1 MQSVADTGGGAA
13 TKPSSHV
20 LGLDG
25 LRGFALIVGPLLFH
39 LWPGLVP
46 GGVLSIDMFFVL
58 SAFLITRLGLRE
70 IDRRGKVDVGGYTNR
85 RLRRLTPVLVLT
97 VGAVVLWAAIE
108 PPELLDDWIGGAVA
122 SLFGVENWFLI
133 AQGESYFSFFGQV
146 SPLRH
151 LWSLSIEMQFYVFA
165 PMLLVIA
172 RQGRRRSGRITLLVV
187 AAVGAVASA
196 WWMSYLYEAGTDP
209 TRVYFGTDTR
219 AQGLLVGVAL
229 AVAVELWGPVRSVLG
244 RRAAVVGA
252 NLAVLGHIVLVAS
265 VSEEDTWLYEYGGFL
280 LAALMGALM
289 AFGALQPINRGPA
302 FWILESKPAVWL
314 GKVSYGLYLYHWPI
328 ILFLTPERTGLDGNA
343 LAAYRLAVSLAVTAL
358 SWYLIEQPVLR
369 RKPAPWPMAFAT
381 VTSMAVI
388 FVGLLWVTADR
399 PPEIEQIIV
408 AAPAEPGDE
417 TGTTD
422 DGGDPDA
429 TAAAEGGDDPATTVP
444 VDRPFKLLVVGDSVP
459 NQVVPALRE
468 QAEVRDLDVQVF
480 DETHIGCVITR
491 YGDKRPDPDNEGPV
505 GDVCSG
511 WADPVEITS
520 VVDPEVVSWPTAI
533 EAFQPDAVLLYTSAW
548 DASDRRI
555 PSLGP
560 DWVHAGQEVF
570 DEYALSEYELAAD
583 TLTESGATLYWML
596 GAPLNRPVI
605 PQNDPER
612 IERLN
617 ELVLEAID
625 GRENIEVVD
634 YPAFIGPVG
643 GERDERLRGDGLHL
657 SPEGRDELAAWLYD
671 DVFAMDAWTS
681 SSP

>member
-1 MQSVADTGGGAA
+1 MQSATDKGGEGA
-13 TKPSSHV
+13 KQSSYV
-20 LGLDG
+20 PGLDG
-25 LRGFALIVGPLLFH
+25 LRGFALVVGPLIFH
-39 LWPGLVP
+39 LWPGLAP

-70 IDRRGKVDVGGYTNR
+70 MDRRGKVDVEGYTSR
-85 RLRRLTPVLVLT
+85 RLRRLTPVLMLT

-122 SLFGVENWFLI
+122 SLLGVQNWFLI
-133 AQGESYFSFFGQV
+133 SQGESYFSFFGQV

-165 PMLLVIA
+165 PMLLIIA
-172 RQGRRRSGRITLLVV
+172 RQGSRRAGRIALLVV
-187 AAVGAVASA
+187 ALVGAVASA
-196 WWMSYLYEAGTDP
+196 VWMSYLFEPGTDP

-219 AQGLLVGVAL
+219 AQGLLIGVAL
-229 AVAVELWGPVRSVLG
+229 AVAVELWGPVRTVLG
-244 RRAAVVGA
+244 RRAAVLGA
-252 NLAVLGHIVLVAS
+252 NIAVVGHIVLVAT

-280 LAALMGALM
+280 LAASMGAVM

-302 FWILESKPAVWL
+302 FWALESKPAVWL

-328 ILFLTPERTGLDGNA
+328 ILFLSPQRTGLDGNV
-343 LAAYRLAVSLAVTAL
+343 LAVFQLTVSLAVTTL

-381 VTSMAVI
+381 VASMAAI
-388 FVGLLWVTADR
+388 FAGLLWLEAAR

-408 AAPAEPGDE
+408 AAPAEDSAGTDE
-417 TGTTD
+417 G
-422 DGGDPDA
+422 
-429 TAAAEGGDDPATTVP
+429 AAASEGSSEASSTTPTTV
-444 VDRPFKLLVVGDSVP
+444 VADRPFKLLVVGDSVP

-468 QAEVRDLDVQVF
+468 QAEERGLDVQVF

-505 GDVCSG
+505 GEVCSG
-511 WADPVEITS
+511 WADPVEITT
-520 VVDPEVVSWPTAI
+520 VTDPEVVSWPTAI
-533 EAFQPDAVLLYTSAW
+533 EAFDPDAVLLYTSAW

-555 PSLGP
+555 PELGP

-570 DEYALSEYELAAD
+570 DDYARSEYELAAE
-583 TLTESGATLYWML
+583 TLTSSGATLYWML
-596 GAPLNRPVI
+596 GPPLNRPIV
-605 PQNDPER
+605 PQNDPVR

-617 ELVLEAID
+617 ELVLEAVD
-625 GRENIEVVD
+625 GNDDVEIVD
-634 YPAFIGPVG
+634 FPGFIGPVG

-657 SPEGRDELAAWLYD
+657 SPEGREELAAWLYD
-671 DVFAMDAWTS
+671 EVFAMDAWTT

>member
-1 MQSVADTGGGAA
+1 MQSVADTGGGQA

-20 LGLDG
+20 PGLDG
-25 LRGFALIVGPLLFH
+25 LRGFALVVGPLIFH

-70 IDRRGKVDVGGYTNR
+70 MDRRGKVDVGGYTNR

-122 SLFGVENWFLI
+122 SLIGVQNWFLI
-133 AQGESYFSFFGQV
+133 SQGESYFSFFGQV

-165 PMLLVIA
+165 PMLLIIA
-172 RQGRRRSGRITLLVV
+172 RQGSRRAGRIALLAV
-187 AAVGAVASA
+187 ALVGAVASA
-196 WWMSYLYEAGTDP
+196 VWMSYLFEPGTDP

-229 AVAVELWGPVRSVLG
+229 AVAVELWGPVRTVLG

-252 NLAVLGHIVLVAS
+252 NLAVLGHIVLVS
-265 VSEEDTWLYEYGGFL
+265 TVSEEDTWLYEYGGFL
-280 LAALMGALM
+280 LAATMGGLM

-302 FWILESKPAVWL
+302 FWILESKPAIWL

-328 ILFLTPERTGLDGNA
+328 ILYLSPERTGLDGNV
-343 LAAYRLAVSLAVTAL
+343 LAFFQLAVSLAVTAL

-369 RKPAPWPMAFAT
+369 RKPAPWPMAFVT
-381 VTSMAVI
+381 VASMAVI
-388 FVGLLWVTADR
+388 FAGLLWVESDR
-399 PPEIEQIIV
+399 PPEVEQIIV
-408 AAPAEPGDE
+408 AAPAEP
-417 TGTTD
+417 D
-422 DGGDPDA
+422 DDPDGP
-429 TAAAEGGDDPATTVP
+429 AASEGTDDPATTATTVQA
-444 VDRPFKLLVVGDSVP
+444 DRPFKLLVVGDSVP
-459 NQVVPALRE
+459 NQVVPSLRE
-468 QAEVRDLDVQVF
+468 QAAVRGLDVQVF

-505 GDVCSG
+505 GEVCSG
-511 WADPVEITS
+511 WADPVEIAT
-520 VVDPEVVSWPTAI
+520 VVDPEVVSWPTAV

-570 DEYALSEYELAAD
+570 DEYALSEYRLAAD

-596 GAPLNRPVI
+596 GPALNRPIV
-605 PQNDPER
+605 PQNDPVR

-617 ELVLEAID
+617 ELVLEAVEGNEQVEI
-625 GRENIEVVD
+625 VD
-634 YPAFIGPVG
+634 FPGFIGPVG

-657 SPEGRDELAAWLYD
+657 SPEGRDELAEWLYD
-671 DVFAMDAWTS
+671 EVFAMDAWTS

>member
-1 MQSVADTGGGAA
+1 MQSVADTGGGPA

-25 LRGFALIVGPLLFH
+25 LRGFALVVGPLIFH
-39 LWPGLVP
+39 LWPGLAP

-70 IDRRGKVDVGGYTNR
+70 MDRRGKVDVGGYTNR

-97 VGAVVLWAAIE
+97 VGAVVLWAALD
-108 PPELLDDWIGGAVA
+108 PPELLSEWVGGAVA
-122 SLFGVENWFLI
+122 SLLGVQNWFLI

-172 RQGRRRSGRITLLVV
+172 RQGSRRAGRIALLIIAV
-187 AAVGAVASA
+187 VGAVASA
-196 WWMSYLYEAGTDP
+196 VWMSYLFEPGTDP

-229 AVAVELWGPVRSVLG
+229 AVAVELWGPVRTVLG
-244 RRAAVVGA
+244 RRAAVVAA
-252 NLAVLGHIVLVAS
+252 NVAVVGHIVLVAT

-280 LAALMGALM
+280 LAATMGGLM
-289 AFGALQPINRGPA
+289 AFGALQPIDRGPA

-328 ILFLTPERTGLDGNA
+328 ILYFTPERTGIDGP
-343 LAAYRLAVSLAVTAL
+343 LLPWLQLAVSLAITAL
-358 SWYLIEQPVLR
+358 SWYLVEQPVLR
-369 RKPAPWPMAFAT
+369 RKPAPWPMAFVT
-381 VTSMAVI
+381 VASMAVI
-388 FVGLLWVTADR
+388 FAGLLWVEADR
-399 PPEIEQIIV
+399 PPEIEQVIV
-408 AAPAEPGDE
+408 AAPAQPDGADPGA
-417 TGTTD
+417 D
-422 DGGDPDA
+422 DV
-429 TAAAEGGDDPATTVP
+429 DDPGASATTVP
-444 VDRPFKLLVVGDSVP
+444 ADRPFKLLVVGDSVP
-459 NQVVPALRE
+459 NQVVPSLRE
-468 QAEVRDLDVQVF
+468 QAEVRGLDVQIF

-505 GDVCSG
+505 GEVCSG
-511 WADPVEITS
+511 WADPVEITT
-520 VVDPEVVSWPTAI
+520 VTDPEVVSWPTAI
-533 EAFQPDAVLLYTSAW
+533 EAFDPDAVLIYTSAW

-555 PSLGP
+555 PELGP
-560 DWVHAGQEVF
+560 DWVHAGQPAF
-570 DEYALSEYELAAD
+570 DAYARSEYELAAD
-583 TLTESGATLYWML
+583 TLTSGGATVYWML
-596 GAPLNRPVI
+596 GPALNRPIV
-605 PQNDPER
+605 PQNDPAR

-617 ELVLEAID
+617 ELVLEAVD
-625 GRENIEVVD
+625 GNEQVEIVD
-634 YPAFIGPVG
+634 FPGFIGPVG

-671 DVFAMDAWTS
+671 EVFAMDAWTA